1 MICRLAIMSTKAA
14 LLNHIPTLLIS
25 WLVENILFRT
35 ASQKRKPTFNKALG
49 LEILLA
55 KKVEDSPKFKRS
67 IVAPD

>member
-1 MICRLAIMSTKAA
+1 MSTKAA

-55 KKVEDSPKFKRS
+55 KKDSPKFQRS